1 MRPRIL
7 AAAAVAAAFA
17 GTSLAQQAPQPPSK
31 APPAQPPKAAASA
44 SQGKDALKGKLKPG
58 LYEMVVESD
67 MTNMPGFPKD
77 KAKQTEKR
85 QQCVT
90 QKEIDAGIENDPN
103 CPMTAFAASGNTVN
117 TSATCKDGASLESKM
132 TFNSSGY
139 VAEMKVSGKQGTQ
152 AFGATHKMTARYI
165 GPCKEQAPAK

>member
-1 MRPRIL
+1 MKRALLVIATL
-7 AAAAVAAAFA
+7 
-17 GTSLAQQAPQPPSK
+17 
-31 APPAQPPKAAASA
+31 AASA
-44 SQGKDALKGKLKPG
+44 ALVASAQQSSPASKATPPAKSASGQGKDAFKGKLKPG

-77 KAKQTEKR
+77 KARQTEKR
-85 QQCVT
+85 EQCVT
-90 QKEIDAGIENDPN
+90 QQEIDRGIENDPN

-139 VAEMKVSGKQGTQ
+139 VAEMKVSGKQANQ
-152 AFGATHKMTARYI
+152 VFGATHKMTARYI
-165 GPCKEQAPAK
+165 GPCKPQAPAK